1 MAVTVGYQGATGR
14 DLGFAGTNNVGLNI
28 NQIDRNLRGRCSG
41 AGRRVDAAALRQ
53 SVRNPFFGIA
63 QAGELGTRDGAAGQL
78 LRPFPEFGDVTM
90 FERTDGGKRQYHAVT
105 LELDKRVG
113 SRSWWGGRYSY
124 TWSRLEDNQFGED
137 SAYQTRTATPQNV
150 YDLDAEYSVSNFDS
164 PHRIILAP
172 IIRFP
177 EPSQHVLCSAA
188 GRSARS

>member
-1 MAVTVGYQGATGR
+1 MP
-14 DLGFAGTNNVGLNI
+14 L
-28 NQIDRNLRGRCSG
+28 
-41 AGRRVDAAALRQ
+41 
-53 SVRNPFFGIA
+53 
-63 QAGELGTRDGAAGQL
+63 GQL

-105 LELDKRVG
+105 LELDKRV

-150 YDLDAEYSVSNFDS
+150 CDLDAEYSVSNFDS

-177 EPSQHVLCSAA
+177 EPSQHALLLGGWTVSAIVELVSGSPLNA
-188 GRSARS
+188 VMSASVSDAISGSSAVVNART